1 MGLQNA
7 TILDGGTVATTGGT
21 SKTLTTDA
29 MPVTGGVHLID
40 ASVTDIRT
48 RPTVTC
54 KVKQPSVD
62 SKTGKWS
69 SGWKQA
75 TLTFPKILADG
86 TQKFPSLYIKLA
98 DHPEM
103 TDAEY
108 EKMII
113 WGAQVLRDAD
123 FNSFWKPGSLA

>member
-29 MPVTGGVHLID
+29 MPVVGGIHLID
-40 ASVTDIRT
+40 ASVSDIRI
-48 RPTVTC
+48 RPTATC

-62 SKTGKWS
+62 PATGKWT
-69 SGWKQA
+69 SGWKQL

-86 TQKFPSLYIKLA
+86 TQKFPSVYIKLA

-108 EKMII
+108 EKIII
-113 WGAQVLRDAD
+113 WAAQAIRDAD
-123 FNSFWKPGSLA
+123 FAAFWKTGSLS

>member
-7 TILDGGTVATTGGT
+7 TILDGGTISVSGGT

-29 MPVTGGVHLID
+29 MPVVGGIHLID
-40 ASVTDIRT
+40 ASVSDIRV
-48 RPTVTC
+48 RPTLTC
-54 KVKQPSVD
+54 KVKQPSVEQ
-62 SKTGKWS
+62 STGKWN
-69 SGWKQA
+69 SGWKQV

-86 TQKFPSLYIKLA
+86 TQKFPSMYIKLS

-108 EKMII
+108 EKFLI
-113 WGAQVLRDAD
+113 WAAQVIRDAD
-123 FNSFWKPGSLA
+123 FAAFWRTGSAA

>member
-21 SKTLTTDA
+21 SKTLTPDA
-29 MPVTGGVHLID
+29 MPIVGGIHLID
-40 ASVTDIRT
+40 ASVADIRT

-54 KVKQPSVD
+54 KVKQPKVD
-62 SKTGKWS
+62 QATGKWS
-69 SGWKQA
+69 GGWKQL

-86 TQKFPSLYIKLA
+86 SQKFPSIYIKLA

-103 TDAEY
+103 VTAEY
-108 EKMII
+108 EKFII
-113 WGAQVLRDAD
+113 WAAQCLRDAD
-123 FNSFWKPGSLA
+123 FDSFWKTGSLA